1 MQRAILWFVLSAAAS
16 AAMGQ
21 GAGAPKPVQ
30 ELMPV
35 SQARDGFTAEQSYRL
50 RQGFSSAT
58 AYNTVDQNL
67 YYFLHWEEFLPH
79 HIIRRGGPVRELPS
93 SPDAQLGQVKART
106 SLGELTLDQ
115 LLDDP
120 RSRVQGFIVLH
131 KGRIVY
137 EKYPG
142 MRADDHHLW
151 FSSSKSVAGLLVGL
165 LEAEGKIDVQRP
177 IDAYMPELASTHWRG
192 IRVIDILDMAS
203 GLEVA
208 ETEESRTDP
217 RSLVNHFFR
226 VELSDTSNVGGQTS
240 DQILSSVGRKSEP
253 GKRFEYSSL
262 NTKMLGN
269 LIERV
274 SGRRLADFLSDRV
287 WSKIGA
293 EHDAMIGLNPWGGA
307 SIPGMI
313 SSTLRDKARYGLIY
327 TPSWPAVSSERIVP
341 QALID
346 RTRRECRPEL
356 LANASSA
363 RASTTAQKDRPRCN
377 SRQWDAIYADGDM
390 YKGGARGQG
399 IYVSPDAD
407 YVVAW
412 FSTTQESG
420 WVAYARAMRDVLQA
434 SSKVAEK
441 PALHE
446 TELASID
453 LGAHFDALVARRMRM
468 NRAIVDPGAS
478 GSVHSHQGRPEI
490 VHVIKGTLTEHQG
503 GTSRS
508 YGPGET
514 FVSNPRADVPHQI
527 ENAGRE
533 QVEVLLV
540 EIPPP

>member
-1 MQRAILWFVLSAAAS
+1 VL
-16 AAMGQ
+16 
-21 GAGAPKPVQ
+21 
-30 ELMPV
+30 
-35 SQARDGFTAEQSYRL
+35 
-50 RQGFSSAT
+50 
-58 AYNTVDQNL
+58 
-67 YYFLHWEEFLPH
+67 
-79 HIIRRGGPVRELPS
+79 
-93 SPDAQLGQVKART
+93 
-106 SLGELTLDQ
+106 
-115 LLDDP
+115 
-120 RSRVQGFIVLH
+120 
-131 KGRIVY
+131 
-137 EKYPG
+137 
-142 MRADDHHLW
+142 
-151 FSSSKSVAGLLVGL
+151 
-165 LEAEGKIDVQRP
+165 
-177 IDAYMPELASTHWRG
+177 
-192 IRVIDILDMAS
+192 DILDMAS

-208 ETEESRTDP
+208 ETEESRTNP
-217 RSLVNHFFR
+217 QSLVNHFFR
-226 VELSDTSNVGGQTS
+226 VELSDTANVGGKTS
-240 DQILSSVGRKSEP
+240 DQILSAVGKKSEP
-253 GKRFEYSSL
+253 GKLFEYSSL

-274 SGRRLADFLSDRV
+274 SGQRLADFLSERV

-293 EHDAMIGLNPWGGA
+293 ERDAMIGLNPWGGA

-327 TPSWPAVSSERIVP
+327 TPSWSTVSRERIVP
-341 QALID
+341 QSLID

-356 LANASSA
+356 LAKANSA
-363 RASTTAQKDRPRCN
+363 RAATTAEKDRPRCN

-420 WVAYARAMRDVLQA
+420 WVAYARAIRDVLQ
-434 SSKVAEK
+434 SSQVAEK

-468 NRAIVDPGAS
+468 NRAIVDPGAR

-503 GTSRS
+503 GASRN

-527 ENAGRE
+527 ENAGGE
-533 QVEVLLV
+533 EVEVLLV